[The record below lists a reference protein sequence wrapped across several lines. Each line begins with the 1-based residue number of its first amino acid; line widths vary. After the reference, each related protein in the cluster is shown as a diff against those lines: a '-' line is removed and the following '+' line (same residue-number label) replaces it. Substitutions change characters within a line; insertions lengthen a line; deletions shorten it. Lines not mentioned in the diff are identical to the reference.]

1 MSGGGESATIRAV
14 VRALDG
20 QEALV
25 EVAQGGCGRC
35 HEEGGCGGQHLTQMF
50 CSSPKTYRV
59 VNSLDARVG
68 EAVTIAVAAGSIR
81 RTANLVYGIPL
92 LATILGAVLGVR
104 LSGDVGAMSGA
115 VLGMLVALAY
125 VRHRSRSRA
134 QSPAE
139 RPHIISR
146 S

>member
-1 MSGGGESATIRAV
+1 MLEEPATIRAV

-20 QEALV
+20 KDAIV

-50 CSSPKTYRV
+50 CSSPKTYRAE
-59 VNSLDARVG
+59 NSLGAAIGDS
-68 EAVTIAVAAGSIR
+68 VTIAVAAGSVR
-81 RTANLVYGIPL
+81 RTANLAYGIPL
-92 LATILGAVLGVR
+92 LAIIAGAVFGMQLA
-104 LSGDVGAMSGA
+104 GDTGAMAGA
-115 VLGMLVALAY
+115 VLGMLVSLVY
-125 VRHRSRSRA
+125 VRYRSREINA
-134 QSPAE
+134 DPAG

>member
-92 LATILGAVLGVR
+92 LATILGAVLGMQ
-104 LSGDVGAMSGA
+104 LSGDAGAMSGA

-125 VRHRSRSRA
+125 VRHCSRSRV
-134 QSPAE
+134 QNPAE